1 MDLTALSEEYRTAA
15 DRLQERLREL
25 RVFAQTARGE
35 EAFAAQRRIDAS
47 TPNCTTCAWS
57 WITCATIMTEGG
69 GAHV

>member
-35 EAFAAQRRIDAS
+35 EAFAAQRPVHALYAELYDLRVVMDYLR
-47 TPNCTTCAWS
+47 
-57 WITCATIMTEGG
+57 
-69 GAHV
+69 HYYD

>member
-25 RVFAQTARGE
+25 RVFA
-35 EAFAAQRRIDAS
+35 
-47 TPNCTTCAWS
+47 NCTTCAWS
-57 WITCATIMTEGG
+57 WTTCATIMTEGG

>member
-35 EAFAAQRRIDAS
+35 EAFAA
-47 TPNCTTCAWS
+47 
-57 WITCATIMTEGG
+57 
-69 GAHV
+69 

>member
-35 EAFAAQRRIDAS
+35 EAFAAQRRIDALYAELYD
-47 TPNCTTCAWS
+47 PARGHGLP
-57 WITCATIMTEGG
+57 APLL
-69 GAHV
+69 

>member
-35 EAFAAQRRIDAS
+35 EAFAAQRRIDALYAEPVS
-47 TPNCTTCAWS
+47 YTHLTLPTN
-57 WITCATIMTEGG
+57 
-69 GAHV
+69 